1 MIAFGPVPSR
11 RLGRSLGINN
21 IPPKNCTYSCVYCQ
35 LGRTLRKQV
44 IRRSYYPVDE
54 LFRSVK
60 QKVSSLKNDYV
71 DYLTFVPDGE
81 PTLDI
86 NLGEEIE
93 ALRELNIDI
102 AVISNSSLLWDKEVQ
117 KDLSKADLVSLKVD
131 AVTENIWRRV
141 NRPHKSL
148 NLKEILSGVLEFSR
162 DFKGDLLT
170 ETMLIR
176 GINDSTEEIKRIA
189 DFIAQLE
196 PKKSYV
202 SSPFRPPAEERV
214 KVASEYSLITAYQCF
229 KDNSIDV
236 EILTGHEEPDFG
248 FTGDAESDLLSIT
261 SVHPMRKESLEEL
274 LIKSN
279 ESWELIER
287 LIDED
292 KLAEVEYEGH
302 KFYIRKF
309 A

>member
-21 IPPKNCTYSCVYCQ
+21 VPPKNCTYSCIYCQ
-35 LGRTLRKQV
+35 LGRTLKKQV
-44 IRRSYYPVDE
+44 TRKNYYPVDE
-54 LFRSVK
+54 IFSSVK
-60 QKVSSLKNDYV
+60 QKVSDLKNDHV

-86 NLGEEIE
+86 NLGKEIE
-93 ALRELNIDI
+93 YLRELNINI
-102 AVISNSSLLWDKEVQ
+102 AVISNSSLLGDKEVQ

-131 AVTENIWRRV
+131 GVNENVWRRI
-141 NRPHKSL
+141 NRPESSL
-148 NLKEILSGVLEFSR
+148 NLEEILSGILEFSR
-162 DFKGDLLT
+162 SFRGDILT

-176 GINDSTEEIKRIA
+176 DINDSSQEIKGIA

-196 PKKSYV
+196 PKKSYI

-214 KVASEYSLITAYQCF
+214 RPATEYSLTAAYQCF
-229 KDNSIDV
+229 KDSSINV
-236 EILTGHEEPDFG
+236 EILTGHEEPNFG
-248 FTGDAESDLLSIT
+248 FTGDAETDLLSIT
-261 SVHPMRKESLEEL
+261 SVHPMRKESLDNFL
-274 LIKSN
+274 AKAN
-279 ESWELIER
+279 ESWKLIER

-292 KLAEVEYEGH
+292 KLIEVEYGSH